1 MRKGLF
7 VGTFDPF
14 TIGHDA
20 IVRRALLLF
29 DELVVGVGINE
40 AKHPQTT
47 AEERVEAIRRL
58 YADLPQVSVTA
69 YSGLTVDLAR
79 ECGAQFIVKGVR
91 SLLDFDY
98 ERSQADLNRQL
109 AGIDTVLLL
118 AEPHLAAV
126 SSTAVRTLQAL
137 GRDVSEW
144 LPRSKAAN
152 EK

>member
-47 AEERVEAIRRL
+47 AEERVDAGKL
-58 YADLPQVSVTA
+58 AVQV
-69 YSGLTVDLAR
+69 GL
-79 ECGAQFIVKGVR
+79 
-91 SLLDFDY
+91 
-98 ERSQADLNRQL
+98 
-109 AGIDTVLLL
+109 
-118 AEPHLAAV
+118 
-126 SSTAVRTLQAL
+126 RTLI
-137 GRDVSEW
+137 VEV
-144 LPRSKAAN
+144 K
-152 EK
+152 E